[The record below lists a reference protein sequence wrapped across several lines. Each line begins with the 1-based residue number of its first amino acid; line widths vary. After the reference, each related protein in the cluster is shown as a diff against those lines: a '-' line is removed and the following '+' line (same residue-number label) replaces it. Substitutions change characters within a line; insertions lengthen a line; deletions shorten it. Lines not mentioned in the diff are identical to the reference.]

1 MSPHGPCTKC
11 LCQCPVRSV
20 LRWVVPRSH
29 LEMRSGL
36 STSQVLLEHSSRN
49 AALLPHKRQC
59 PWHTTWT
66 DRKGKRLTAD
76 FRSRSRSLR
85 IDRAPKACSSSI
97 VGWEITK
104 SSWLPSSMISFDNN
118 LLRLEP
124 AGFGSAT
131 AKGQSNKR
139 YFNSSPSLMSMR
151 IKPAFVLLRSKSQQ
165 RQDVS
170 TRRRVSY
177 RSAVRP
183 ATIDS
188 CALRASD
195 IQLRRQTGQ
204 PQGFVALKE
213 PAF

>member
-66 DRKGKRLTAD
+66 
-76 FRSRSRSLR
+76 SCSRSLR
-85 IDRAPKACSSSI
+85 IDRAPRACSSSI
-97 VGWEITK
+97 VGWERTK

-195 IQLRRQTGQ
+195 IQSRRLTGQ